1 MRSSATWL
9 VAVTLALAFQFTPQW
24 AAGQFGGPPPPPP
37 GPARDVAP
45 IDLTSQWVSIVTEDW
60 RFRMMTPPKNDYPG
74 LPLTAAARTAADQWD
89 PQADLAAGEACK
101 AYGVGGI
108 MRMPT
113 RLRIA
118 WTDASTLEINTDAG
132 RQTRV
137 LHFDGTAPAMTGAPT
152 WQGISTAEW
161 EMRRLGREQGFS
173 GLAVN
178 GTMKVVTKGMR
189 AGYFRKNGVPYS
201 ENTILTEYF
210 DLLTQHDG
218 TVWLQVLSILED
230 PENFFTPVITS
241 TNFRREDNRRAWNPE
256 DCRVD

>member
-1 MRSSATWL
+1 MKSFAARL
-9 VAVTLALAFQFTPQW
+9 VKVTLALALLITSQF
-24 AAGQFGGPPPPPP
+24 AAAQFGGPPPSPP

-45 IDLTSQWVSIVTEDW
+45 IDLTGQWVSIVTEDW
-60 RFRMMTPPKNDYPG
+60 RFRIVTPPKNDYPG
-74 LPLTAAARTAADQWD
+74 LPLTAAARAAANEWD
-89 PQADLAAGEACK
+89 PQADLAAGNACK

-132 RQTRV
+132 RQTRI
-137 LHFDGTAPAMTGAPT
+137 LHFDGTTPQTAGAPT
-152 WQGISTAEW
+152 WQGVSTAEW
-161 EMRRLGREQGFS
+161 EMRRLGNEQGFS
-173 GLAVN
+173 GRAVN
-178 GTMKVVTKGMR
+178 GSLKVVTKGMR

-201 ENTILTEYF
+201 ENAVLTEYV
-210 DLLTQHDG
+210 DLFTQHDG
-218 TVWLQVLSILED
+218 SEWLQVLSILED
-230 PENFFTPVITS
+230 PENFFTPIITS